1 MSCRFELIF
10 TNQILYVI
18 LIIPTDSKFK
28 VTLIITALY
37 DVNRSTMKRTITTLI
52 TLITV
57 FAIAFGLFGCTP
69 SEETQ
74 RDRLVKA
81 AERFVNLIEKDN
93 FKLRVDYNR
102 GTYATYVAIDGNKIY
117 SNPSYYLYEDNMV
130 WLYCEGDDESYA
142 RLGIEYSEEDWK
154 KVVKYESMIYNFAK
168 LIAEEPD
175 LLKYDAQSKTYKAT
189 DIEGEQAYKI
199 YEAEYGFE
207 LSEDFKEG
215 FKYKLAEVEIKLGK
229 IRRVTLGNS
238 VYELSYNPFLKV
250 KLPDYEYEE
259 IFSPNK

>member
-1 MSCRFELIF
+1 
-10 TNQILYVI
+10 
-18 LIIPTDSKFK
+18 
-28 VTLIITALY
+28 
-37 DVNRSTMKRTITTLI
+37 MKRTIITMI

-81 AERFVNLIEKDN
+81 AEHDSGFYCLYDDN
-93 FKLRVDYNR
+93 
-102 GTYATYVAIDGNKIY
+102 IY
-117 SNPSYYLYEDNMV
+117 
-130 WLYCEGDDESYA
+130 WLYWGADESYYV
-142 RLGIEYSEEDWK
+142 RQGIEYSEEDWK

-168 LIAEEPD
+168 LIAEDPD

-250 KLPDYEYEE
+250 KLPDYEEE
-259 IFSPNK
+259 YVVKS

>member
-1 MSCRFELIF
+1 
-10 TNQILYVI
+10 
-18 LIIPTDSKFK
+18 
-28 VTLIITALY
+28 
-37 DVNRSTMKRTITTLI
+37 MKRTITTLI

-81 AERFVNLIEKDN
+81 AERFVDLFEKDN

-168 LIAEEPD
+168 LIAEDPD